1 MRKFHSTD
9 PTTAAYNAIVSFIL
23 LFGVL
28 DMFTKVVVG
37 LVAAIAV
44 AGAGVYYAQSDS
56 SGCKG
61 GCPIQRMLDSGASTE
76 TTECPSCCKPA
87 SASTEAPTDE
97 SLAAFTGSAVLKQN
111 CESPAPKCCVE

>member
-61 GCPIQRMLDSGASTE
+61 GCPRAQLSRLAS
-76 TTECPSCCKPA
+76 SQV
-87 SASTEAPTDE
+87 
-97 SLAAFTGSAVLKQN
+97 LATGS
-111 CESPAPKCCVE
+111 PADVHHHACHNVMRRQRCAS

>member
-1 MRKFHSTD
+1 
-9 PTTAAYNAIVSFIL
+9 
-23 LFGVL
+23 
-28 DMFTKVVVG
+28 MFTKVVVG

-76 TTECPSCCKPA
+76 STEYPGCCKPA
-87 SASTEAPTDE
+87 SASTETPTDE
-97 SLAAFTGSAVLKQN
+97 SLAAFTGSAAMKTS
-111 CESPAPKCCVE
+111 CDKSPAPHCCTEE